1 MEFGR
6 PKTPKVDEVEGRE
19 MRQESD
25 AELLKARATGRERE
39 KELAEDELEGREYA
53 HNVEADRQIAK
64 CTVVVAIIALVVSI
78 VAIVVS
84 AH

>member
-1 MEFGR
+1 MNA
-6 PKTPKVDEVEGRE
+6 K
-19 MRQESD
+19 
-25 AELLKARATGRERE
+25 
-39 KELAEDELEGREYA
+39 KELAEEELERREYA

>member
-1 MEFGR
+1 
-6 PKTPKVDEVEGRE
+6 

-25 AELLKARATGRERE
+25 AELLKARATGSECK
-39 KELAEDELEGREYA
+39 KELAEEELERREYA
-53 HNVEADRQIAK
+53 HKVEADRQIAK